1 LSELSRL
8 VAWVG
13 SIGIKGTSVVIHQIL
28 HSGSASLNF
37 ARVSAI
43 LAWGFL
49 GFPQFILANGRTKL
63 YPDTGFSFF
72 LSFFLSFFFPPPSSS
87 MHMTEKFFKIHHSDF
102 FLSHCKIIAA
112 YFGC

>member
-1 LSELSRL
+1 
-8 VAWVG
+8 VG
-13 SIGIKGTSVVIHQIL
+13 SIGIKGTSVVIPHIL
-28 HSGSASLNF
+28 HSGGASLNF

-43 LAWGFL
+43 LAWGLL

-72 LSFFLSFFFPPPSSS
+72 LSFFFPPPSSS
-87 MHMTEKFFKIHHSDF
+87 VDMTEKFFEIHDCDF
-102 FLSHCKIIAA
+102 FLSHCKFIAA